1 MKPNDMIDYF
11 RSINS
16 NIFKKIGEKNTM
28 KYPGLLDDDISRV
41 GTNEAQMYNLLSGMV
56 VADLVKTCLG
66 PRGMS
71 KMYIDILGEDTLT
84 KHGGA
89 FLRKVDVDHPAAKSV
104 IEAVNTVDTHVGDG
118 TSSTAILIG
127 SLLGN
132 AKELL
137 NLGIPTAT
145 IIRGYEMGLD
155 LALNSLDEIKI
166 KQNNDNLEKMRE
178 LLITCIT
185 GKTIFDL
192 QEDQMKIVDMIIE
205 ASLDV
210 ADLKNHHLSID
221 DIKIEEKIG
230 NVTQIQLIKGT
241 LIDKTIDSSAMPK
254 CINNA
259 KILLINE
266 SLETMKTRCESEI
279 EITSPE
285 QMSQFL
291 VQENND
297 LDHLVENIVNSGANV
312 VISRKG
318 VNDFVQESL
327 AKKGI
332 ISMRRVKYN
341 DLWWLEK
348 AVGAKTCESIEKIS
362 PNELGF
368 ARKIYEKTVGGD
380 PMVFVEGKSPKSV
393 TILLRANSKRYL
405 DELHRNILN
414 AFHVLQNF
422 IESPFV
428 VYGAGSVEGLV
439 SQKIKKQSVII
450 DGKEQV
456 VVDKFGDAILQI
468 PLTLAK
474 NVGMDILDTKT
485 CLQAKLANSNGKI
498 KWYGINSETRNIS
511 DMSSSKIIETVAV
524 KQQIFKTAVEATN
537 LILNVNDVFMKN
549 IIDNTHCHVDGVVHA
564 HHDPGKNHNHFEQE
578 GLEQR
583 QMHQYY

>member
-1 MKPNDMIDYF
+1 
-11 RSINS
+11 
-16 NIFKKIGEKNTM
+16 M

-41 GTNEAQMYNLLSGMV
+41 GTNEAQMYNLLSGTV

-104 IEAVNTVDTHVGDG
+104 IDAVNTVDTHVGDG
-118 TSSTAILIG
+118 TSSAAILMG

-132 AKELL
+132 AKKLL
-137 NLGIPTAT
+137 NLGIPTST
-145 IIRGYEMGLD
+145 IVRGYEMGLD
-155 LALNSLDEIKI
+155 LTLDTLDEIKI

-192 QEDQMKIVDMIIE
+192 QEDQGKIVDMIIE
-205 ASLDV
+205 AVLDV
-210 ADLKNHHLSID
+210 ADLKNNHFAID
-221 DIKIEEKIG
+221 DIKIEDKIG
-230 NVTQIQLIKGT
+230 NITEIQLIKGT

-254 CINNA
+254 CINDA

-266 SLETMKTRCESEI
+266 PLETMKTRYESEI

-297 LDHLVENIVNSGANV
+297 LDHLVQNIVNSGANV

-318 VNDFVQESL
+318 VSDFVQESL

-348 AVGAKTCESIEKIS
+348 AVNAKTCESIEKIS
-362 PNELGF
+362 SHELGF

-422 IESPFV
+422 IENPFV
-428 VYGAGSVEGLV
+428 VCGAGSVEGLL
-439 SQKIKKQSVII
+439 SQKIKEQSVTIN
-450 DGKEQV
+450 GKEQLA
-456 VVDKFGDAILQI
+456 VDKFADSILEI
-468 PLTLAK
+468 PLTLAR
-474 NVGMDILDTKT
+474 NVGMDVLDTKT
-485 CLQAKLANSNGKI
+485 RLQAKFANSNGKTR
-498 KWYGINSETRNIS
+498 WYGINSETRNIS

-524 KQQIFKTAVEATN
+524 KQQVFKTAVEATN
-537 LILNVNDVFMKN
+537 LILSVNDVFMKN

>member
-1 MKPNDMIDYF
+1 
-11 RSINS
+11 
-16 NIFKKIGEKNTM
+16 M
-28 KYPGLLDDDISRV
+28 KYPGLLNDDISRV
-41 GTNEAQMYNLLSGMV
+41 GTNEAQMYNLLSGTL

-118 TSSTAILIG
+118 TSSAAILIG

-145 IIRGYEMGLD
+145 IVRGYEIGLD
-155 LALNSLDEIKI
+155 LALDSLDEIKI

-178 LLITCIT
+178 LLTTCIT

-205 ASLDV
+205 AVLDV
-210 ADLKNHHLSID
+210 ADLKNNHFAID

-230 NVTQIQLIKGT
+230 NVTEIQLIKGT

-254 CINNA
+254 CINDA

-266 SLETMKTRCESEI
+266 PLETMKTRYESEI
-279 EITSPE
+279 EITSPK

-291 VQENND
+291 VQENNE
-297 LDHLVENIVNSGANV
+297 LDHLVQNIVNSGANV

-348 AVGAKTCESIEKIS
+348 AVNAKTCESIEKIS
-362 PNELGF
+362 PHELGF

-380 PMVFVEGKSPKSV
+380 LMVFVEGKSPKSV

-422 IESPFV
+422 IENPFV
-428 VYGAGSVEGLV
+428 VCGAGSVEGIL
-439 SQKIKKQSVII
+439 SQKIKEQSVSIN
-450 DGKEQV
+450 GKEQLAV
-456 VVDKFGDAILQI
+456 EKFADSILEI
-468 PLTLAK
+468 PLTLAR
-474 NVGMDILDTKT
+474 NVGMDVLDTKT
-485 CLQAKLANSNGKI
+485 RLQAKFANSNGKTR
-498 KWYGINSETRNIS
+498 WYGINSETRNIS

-524 KQQIFKTAVEATN
+524 KQQVFKTAVEATN
-537 LILNVNDVFMKN
+537 LILSVNDVFMKN

>member
-1 MKPNDMIDYF
+1 
-11 RSINS
+11 
-16 NIFKKIGEKNTM
+16 M

-118 TSSTAILIG
+118 TSSAAILIG

-132 AKELL
+132 VKELL

-145 IIRGYEMGLD
+145 IVRGYEMGLD
-155 LALNSLDEIKI
+155 IVLDSLDEIKI

-178 LLITCIT
+178 LLITCIA

-192 QEDQMKIVDMIIE
+192 QEDQTKIVDMIIE
-205 ASLDV
+205 AVLDV
-210 ADLKNHHLSID
+210 ADLKNNHFAID

-230 NVTQIQLIKGT
+230 NITDIQLIKGT

-254 CINNA
+254 CINDA

-266 SLETMKTRCESEI
+266 PLETMKTRYESEI

-297 LDHLVENIVNSGANV
+297 LDHLVQNIVNSGANV

-348 AVGAKTCESIEKIS
+348 AVNAKTCESIEKIS
-362 PNELGF
+362 PHELGF
-368 ARKIYEKTVGGD
+368 AKKIYEKTVGGD

-422 IESPFV
+422 IQSPFV
-428 VYGAGSVEGLV
+428 VCGAGSVEGLL
-439 SQKIKKQSVII
+439 SQKMKKQSVTI

-456 VVDKFGDAILQI
+456 VVEKFADSILEI
-468 PLTLAK
+468 PLTLAR
-474 NVGMDILDTKT
+474 NVGMDVLDTKT
-485 CLQAKLANSNGKI
+485 RLQAKFANSNGKT

-511 DMSSSKIIETVAV
+511 DMSSSKITETVAV

-549 IIDNTHCHVDGVVHA
+549 IIDNTHCHIDGVVHA
-564 HHDPGKNHNHFEQE
+564 HNDPGKNHNHFEQE

>member
-1 MKPNDMIDYF
+1 
-11 RSINS
+11 
-16 NIFKKIGEKNTM
+16 M
-28 KYPGLLDDDISRV
+28 KYPGLLNDDISRV
-41 GTNEAQMYNLLSGMV
+41 GTNEAQMYNLLSGTL

-118 TSSTAILIG
+118 TSSAAILIG

-145 IIRGYEMGLD
+145 IVRGYEIGLD
-155 LALNSLDEIKI
+155 LVLDYLDEIKI

-192 QEDQMKIVDMIIE
+192 QEDQGKIVDMIIE
-205 ASLDV
+205 ATLDV
-210 ADLKNHHLSID
+210 ADLKNNHFAID
-221 DIKIEEKIG
+221 DIKIEDKIG
-230 NVTQIQLIKGT
+230 NVTEIQLIKGT

-254 CINNA
+254 CINDA

-266 SLETMKTRCESEI
+266 PLETMKTRYESEI
-279 EITSPE
+279 VITSPK

-297 LDHLVENIVNSGANV
+297 LDHLVQNIVNSGANV

-348 AVGAKTCESIEKIS
+348 AVNAKTCESIEKIS
-362 PNELGF
+362 PHELGF

-428 VYGAGSVEGLV
+428 VCGAGSVEGLL
-439 SQKIKKQSVII
+439 SQKIKKQSGTI
-450 DGKEQV
+450 DGKEQIV
-456 VVDKFGDAILQI
+456 VEKFADSILEI
-468 PLTLAK
+468 PLTLAR
-474 NVGMDILDTKT
+474 NVGMDVLDTKT
-485 CLQAKLANSNGKI
+485 CLQAKFANSNGKI

-511 DMSSSKIIETVAV
+511 DMSLSKIIETVAV

-537 LILNVNDVFMKN
+537 LILSVDDVFMKN

>member
-1 MKPNDMIDYF
+1 
-11 RSINS
+11 
-16 NIFKKIGEKNTM
+16 M
-28 KYPGLLDDDISRV
+28 KYPGLLNDDISRV
-41 GTNEAQMYNLLSGMV
+41 GTNEAQMYNLLSGTL

-104 IEAVNTVDTHVGDG
+104 IDAVNTVDTHVGDG
-118 TSSTAILIG
+118 TSSAAILIG

-145 IIRGYEMGLD
+145 IVRGYEIGLD
-155 LALNSLDEIKI
+155 LVLDSLDEIKI

-205 ASLDV
+205 ATLDV
-210 ADLKNHHLSID
+210 ADLKNNYFSID

-230 NVTQIQLIKGT
+230 NVTEIQLIKGT

-254 CINNA
+254 CINDA

-266 SLETMKTRCESEI
+266 PLETMKTRYESEI
-279 EITSPE
+279 EITSPK

-297 LDHLVENIVNSGANV
+297 LDHLVQNIVNSGANV

-348 AVGAKTCESIEKIS
+348 AVNAKTCESIEKIS
-362 PNELGF
+362 PHELGF

-393 TILLRANSKRYL
+393 TILLRANSKQYL

-428 VYGAGSVEGLV
+428 VCGAGSVEGLL
-439 SQKIKKQSVII
+439 SQKIKKQSGTI
-450 DGKEQV
+450 DGKEQIV
-456 VVDKFGDAILQI
+456 VEKFADSILEI
-468 PLTLAK
+468 PLTLAR
-474 NVGMDILDTKT
+474 NVGMDVLDTKT
-485 CLQAKLANSNGKI
+485 CLQAKFANSNGKI

-511 DMSSSKIIETVAV
+511 DMSLSKIIETVAV

-537 LILNVNDVFMKN
+537 LIVNVNDVFMKN

>member
-1 MKPNDMIDYF
+1 
-11 RSINS
+11 
-16 NIFKKIGEKNTM
+16 M

-41 GTNEAQMYNLLSGMV
+41 GTNEAQKYNLLSGMV

-118 TSSTAILIG
+118 TSSAAILIG

-132 AKELL
+132 VKELL

-145 IIRGYEMGLD
+145 IVRGYEMGLD
-155 LALNSLDEIKI
+155 MVLDSLDEIKI

-178 LLITCIT
+178 LLITCIA

-192 QEDQMKIVDMIIE
+192 QEDQTKIVDMIIE
-205 ASLDV
+205 AVLDV
-210 ADLKNHHLSID
+210 ADLKNNHFAID

-230 NVTQIQLIKGT
+230 NITDIQLIKGT

-254 CINNA
+254 CINDA

-266 SLETMKTRCESEI
+266 PLETMKTRYESEI

-297 LDHLVENIVNSGANV
+297 LDHLVQNIVNSGANV

-348 AVGAKTCESIEKIS
+348 AVNAKTCESIEKIS
-362 PNELGF
+362 PHELGF
-368 ARKIYEKTVGGD
+368 AKKIYEKTVGGD

-422 IESPFV
+422 IQSPFV
-428 VYGAGSVEGLV
+428 VCGAGSVEGLL
-439 SQKIKKQSVII
+439 SQKMKKQSVTI

-456 VVDKFGDAILQI
+456 VIEKFADSILEI
-468 PLTLAK
+468 PLTLAR
-474 NVGMDILDTKT
+474 NVGMDVLDTKT
-485 CLQAKLANSNGKI
+485 RLQAKFANSNGKLR
-498 KWYGINSETRNIS
+498 WYGINSETRNIS
-511 DMSSSKIIETVAV
+511 DMSSSKITETVAV

-549 IIDNTHCHVDGVVHA
+549 IIDNTHCHIDGVVHA
-564 HHDPGKNHNHFEQE
+564 HNDPGRNHNHFEQE

>member
-1 MKPNDMIDYF
+1 
-11 RSINS
+11 
-16 NIFKKIGEKNTM
+16 M

-118 TSSTAILIG
+118 TSSAAILIG

-145 IIRGYEMGLD
+145 IVRGYEIGLD
-155 LALNSLDEIKI
+155 LALDSLDEIKI

-178 LLITCIT
+178 LLTTCIT

-192 QEDQMKIVDMIIE
+192 QEDQGKIVDMIIE
-205 ASLDV
+205 AVLDV
-210 ADLKNHHLSID
+210 ADLKNNHFAID
-221 DIKIEEKIG
+221 DIKIEDKIG
-230 NVTQIQLIKGT
+230 NVTEIQLIKGT

-254 CINNA
+254 CINDA

-266 SLETMKTRCESEI
+266 PLETMKTRYESEI
-279 EITSPE
+279 EITSPK

-297 LDHLVENIVNSGANV
+297 LDHLVQNIVNSGANV

-348 AVGAKTCESIEKIS
+348 AVNAKTCESIEKIS
-362 PNELGF
+362 PHELGF

-393 TILLRANSKRYL
+393 TILLRANSKQYL

-414 AFHVLQNF
+414 AFHILQNF

-428 VYGAGSVEGLV
+428 VCGAGSVEGLL
-439 SQKIKKQSVII
+439 SQKIKKQSGTI
-450 DGKEQV
+450 DGKEQIV
-456 VVDKFGDAILQI
+456 VEKFADSILEI
-468 PLTLAK
+468 PLTLAR
-474 NVGMDILDTKT
+474 NVGMDVLDTKT
-485 CLQAKLANSNGKI
+485 CLQAKFANSNGKI

-511 DMSSSKIIETVAV
+511 DMSLSKIIETVAV

-537 LILNVNDVFMKN
+537 LIVNVNDVFMKN

>member
-1 MKPNDMIDYF
+1 
-11 RSINS
+11 
-16 NIFKKIGEKNTM
+16 M
-28 KYPGLLDDDISRV
+28 KYPGLLNDDISRV
-41 GTNEAQMYNLLSGMV
+41 GTNEAQMYNLLSGTL

-118 TSSTAILIG
+118 TSSAAILIG

-145 IIRGYEMGLD
+145 IVRGYEIGLD
-155 LALNSLDEIKI
+155 LVLDSLDEIKI

-192 QEDQMKIVDMIIE
+192 QEDQGKIVDMIIE
-205 ASLDV
+205 ATLDV
-210 ADLKNHHLSID
+210 ADLKNNHFSID

-230 NVTQIQLIKGT
+230 NVTEIQLIKGT

-254 CINNA
+254 CINDA

-266 SLETMKTRCESEI
+266 PLETMKTRYESEI
-279 EITSPE
+279 EITSPK

-291 VQENND
+291 VQENNE
-297 LDHLVENIVNSGANV
+297 LDHLVQNIVNSGANV

-348 AVGAKTCESIEKIS
+348 AVNAKTCESIEKIS
-362 PNELGF
+362 PHELGF

-393 TILLRANSKRYL
+393 TILLRANSKQYL

-428 VYGAGSVEGLV
+428 VCGAGSVEGLL
-439 SQKIKKQSVII
+439 SQKIKKQSGTI
-450 DGKEQV
+450 DGKEQIV
-456 VVDKFGDAILQI
+456 VEKFADSILEI
-468 PLTLAK
+468 PLTLAR
-474 NVGMDILDTKT
+474 NVGMDVLDTKT
-485 CLQAKLANSNGKI
+485 CLQAKFANSNGKI

-511 DMSSSKIIETVAV
+511 DMSLSKIIETVAV

-537 LILNVNDVFMKN
+537 LIVNVNDVFMKN

>member
-1 MKPNDMIDYF
+1 
-11 RSINS
+11 
-16 NIFKKIGEKNTM
+16 M
-28 KYPGLLDDDISRV
+28 KYPGLLNDDISRV
-41 GTNEAQMYNLLSGMV
+41 GTNEAQMYNLLSGTL

-118 TSSTAILIG
+118 TSSAAILIG

-145 IIRGYEMGLD
+145 IVRGYEIGLD
-155 LALNSLDEIKI
+155 LVLDSLDEIKI

-178 LLITCIT
+178 LLTTCIT

-192 QEDQMKIVDMIIE
+192 QEDQGKIVDMIIE
-205 ASLDV
+205 AVLDV
-210 ADLKNHHLSID
+210 ADLKNNYFSID

-230 NVTQIQLIKGT
+230 NVTEIQLIKGT

-254 CINNA
+254 CINDA

-266 SLETMKTRCESEI
+266 PLETMKTRYESEI
-279 EITSPE
+279 EITSPK

-291 VQENND
+291 VQENNE
-297 LDHLVENIVNSGANV
+297 LDHLVQNIVNSGANV

-348 AVGAKTCESIEKIS
+348 AVNAKTCESIEKIS
-362 PNELGF
+362 PHELGF

-393 TILLRANSKRYL
+393 TILLRANSKQYL

-428 VYGAGSVEGLV
+428 VCGAGSVEGLL
-439 SQKIKKQSVII
+439 SQKIKKQSGTI
-450 DGKEQV
+450 DGKEQIV
-456 VVDKFGDAILQI
+456 VEKFADSILEI
-468 PLTLAK
+468 PLTLAR
-474 NVGMDILDTKT
+474 NVGMDVLDTKT
-485 CLQAKLANSNGKI
+485 CLQAKFANSNGKI

-511 DMSSSKIIETVAV
+511 DMSLSKIIETVAV

-537 LILNVNDVFMKN
+537 LIVNVNDVFMKN

>member
-1 MKPNDMIDYF
+1 
-11 RSINS
+11 
-16 NIFKKIGEKNTM
+16 M
-28 KYPGLLDDDISRV
+28 KYPGLLNDDISRV
-41 GTNEAQMYNLLSGMV
+41 GTNEAQMYNLLSGTL

-118 TSSTAILIG
+118 TSSAAILIG

-145 IIRGYEMGLD
+145 IVRGYEIGLD
-155 LALNSLDEIKI
+155 LVLDSLDEIKI

-205 ASLDV
+205 AVLDV
-210 ADLKNHHLSID
+210 ADLKNNYFSID

-230 NVTQIQLIKGT
+230 NVTEIQLIKGT

-254 CINNA
+254 CINDA

-266 SLETMKTRCESEI
+266 PLETMKTRYESEI
-279 EITSPE
+279 VITSPK

-297 LDHLVENIVNSGANV
+297 LDHLVQNIVNSGANV

-348 AVGAKTCESIEKIS
+348 AVNAKTCESIEKIS
-362 PNELGF
+362 PHELGF

-393 TILLRANSKRYL
+393 TILLRANSKQYL

-428 VYGAGSVEGLV
+428 VCGAGSVEGLL
-439 SQKIKKQSVII
+439 SQKIKKQSGTI
-450 DGKEQV
+450 DGKEQIV
-456 VVDKFGDAILQI
+456 VEKFADSILEI
-468 PLTLAK
+468 PLTLAR
-474 NVGMDILDTKT
+474 NVGMDVLDTKT
-485 CLQAKLANSNGKI
+485 CLQAKFANSNGKI

-511 DMSSSKIIETVAV
+511 DMSLSKIIETVAV

-537 LILNVNDVFMKN
+537 LIVNVNDVFMKN

>member
-1 MKPNDMIDYF
+1 
-11 RSINS
+11 
-16 NIFKKIGEKNTM
+16 M

-104 IEAVNTVDTHVGDG
+104 IDAVNTVDTHVGDG
-118 TSSTAILIG
+118 TSSASILIG
-127 SLLGN
+127 GLLGN
-132 AKELL
+132 AKKLL

-145 IIRGYEMGLD
+145 IVRGYEMGLD
-155 LALNSLDEIKI
+155 LVLESLDEIKI

-192 QEDQMKIVDMIIE
+192 QEDQGKIVDMIIE
-205 ASLDV
+205 AVLDV
-210 ADLKNHHLSID
+210 ADLKNNHFAID
-221 DIKIEEKIG
+221 DIKIEDKIG
-230 NVTQIQLIKGT
+230 NVTEIQLIKGT

-254 CINNA
+254 CINDA

-266 SLETMKTRCESEI
+266 PLETMKTRYESEI

-285 QMSQFL
+285 QMNQFL

-297 LDHLVENIVNSGANV
+297 LDHLVQNIVNSGANV

-327 AKKGI
+327 AKRGI

-348 AVGAKTCESIEKIS
+348 AVNAKTCESIEKIS
-362 PNELGF
+362 PHELGY

-422 IESPFV
+422 IENPFV
-428 VYGAGSVEGLV
+428 VCGAGSVEGLL
-439 SQKIKKQSVII
+439 SQKIKEQSVTI
-450 DGKEQV
+450 DGKEQLA
-456 VVDKFGDAILQI
+456 VDKFADSILEI
-468 PLTLAK
+468 PLTLAR
-474 NVGMDILDTKT
+474 NVGMDVLDTKT
-485 CLQAKLANSNGKI
+485 RLQAKFANSNGKT

-537 LILNVNDVFMKN
+537 LILSVNDVFMKN
-549 IIDNTHCHVDGVVHA
+549 IIDNTHCHIDGVVHA

>member
-1 MKPNDMIDYF
+1 
-11 RSINS
+11 
-16 NIFKKIGEKNTM
+16 M

-104 IEAVNTVDTHVGDG
+104 IDAVNTVDTHVGDG
-118 TSSTAILIG
+118 TSSAAILMG

-132 AKELL
+132 AKKLL
-137 NLGIPTAT
+137 NLGIPTST
-145 IIRGYEMGLD
+145 IVRGYEMGLD
-155 LALNSLDEIKI
+155 LTLDTLDEIKI

-192 QEDQMKIVDMIIE
+192 QEDQGKIVDMIIE
-205 ASLDV
+205 ATLDV
-210 ADLKNHHLSID
+210 ADLKNNHFAID
-221 DIKIEEKIG
+221 DIKIEDKIG
-230 NVTQIQLIKGT
+230 NITEIQLIKGT

-254 CINNA
+254 CINDA

-266 SLETMKTRCESEI
+266 PLETMKTRYESEI

-297 LDHLVENIVNSGANV
+297 LDHLVQNIVNSGANV

-318 VNDFVQESL
+318 VSDFVQESL

-348 AVGAKTCESIEKIS
+348 AVNAKTCESIEKIS
-362 PNELGF
+362 PHELGF

-422 IESPFV
+422 IENPFV
-428 VYGAGSVEGLV
+428 VCGAGSVEGIL
-439 SQKIKKQSVII
+439 SQKIKEQSVSIN
-450 DGKEQV
+450 GKEQLAV
-456 VVDKFGDAILQI
+456 EKFADSILEI
-468 PLTLAK
+468 PLTLAR
-474 NVGMDILDTKT
+474 NVGMDVLDTKT
-485 CLQAKLANSNGKI
+485 RLQAKFANSNGKT

-524 KQQIFKTAVEATN
+524 KQQVFKTAVEATN
-537 LILNVNDVFMKN
+537 LILSVNDVFMKN

>member
-1 MKPNDMIDYF
+1 
-11 RSINS
+11 
-16 NIFKKIGEKNTM
+16 M
-28 KYPGLLDDDISRV
+28 KYPGLLNDDISRV
-41 GTNEAQMYNLLSGMV
+41 GTNEAQMYNLLSGTL

-118 TSSTAILIG
+118 TSSAAILIG

-145 IIRGYEMGLD
+145 IVRGYEIGLD
-155 LALNSLDEIKI
+155 LVLDSLDEIKI

-192 QEDQMKIVDMIIE
+192 QEDQGKIVDMIIE
-205 ASLDV
+205 AVLDV
-210 ADLKNHHLSID
+210 ADLKNNYFSID

-230 NVTQIQLIKGT
+230 NVTEIQLIKGT

-254 CINNA
+254 CINDA

-266 SLETMKTRCESEI
+266 PLETMKTRYESEI
-279 EITSPE
+279 EITSPK

-291 VQENND
+291 VQENNE
-297 LDHLVENIVNSGANV
+297 LDHLVQNIVNSGANV

-348 AVGAKTCESIEKIS
+348 AVNAKTCESIEKIS
-362 PNELGF
+362 PHELGF

-393 TILLRANSKRYL
+393 TILLRANSKQYL

-428 VYGAGSVEGLV
+428 VCGAGSVEGLL
-439 SQKIKKQSVII
+439 SQKIKKQSGTI
-450 DGKEQV
+450 DGKEQIV
-456 VVDKFGDAILQI
+456 VEKFADSILEI
-468 PLTLAK
+468 PLTLAR
-474 NVGMDILDTKT
+474 NVGMDVLDTKT
-485 CLQAKLANSNGKI
+485 CLQAKFANSNGKI

-511 DMSSSKIIETVAV
+511 DMSLSKIIETVAV

-537 LILNVNDVFMKN
+537 LIVNVNDVFMKN

>member
-1 MKPNDMIDYF
+1 
-11 RSINS
+11 
-16 NIFKKIGEKNTM
+16 M
-28 KYPGLLDDDISRV
+28 KYPGLLNDDISRV
-41 GTNEAQMYNLLSGMV
+41 GTNEAQMYNLLSGTL

-118 TSSTAILIG
+118 TSSAAILIG

-145 IIRGYEMGLD
+145 IVRGYEMGLD
-155 LALNSLDEIKI
+155 LVLDSLDEIKI

-205 ASLDV
+205 AVLDV
-210 ADLKNHHLSID
+210 ADLKNNHFAID
-221 DIKIEEKIG
+221 DIKIEDKIG
-230 NVTQIQLIKGT
+230 NVTEIQLIKGT

-254 CINNA
+254 CINDA

-266 SLETMKTRCESEI
+266 PLETMKTRYESEI
-279 EITSPE
+279 EITSPK

-297 LDHLVENIVNSGANV
+297 LDHLVQNIVNSGANV

-348 AVGAKTCESIEKIS
+348 AVNAKTCESIEKIS
-362 PNELGF
+362 PHELGF

-393 TILLRANSKRYL
+393 TILLRANSKQYL

-428 VYGAGSVEGLV
+428 VCGAGSVEGLL
-439 SQKIKKQSVII
+439 SQKIKKQSGTI
-450 DGKEQV
+450 DGKEQIV
-456 VVDKFGDAILQI
+456 VEKFADSILEI
-468 PLTLAK
+468 PLTLAR
-474 NVGMDILDTKT
+474 NVGMDVLDTKT
-485 CLQAKLANSNGKI
+485 CLQAKFANSNGKI

-511 DMSSSKIIETVAV
+511 DMSLSKIIETVAV

-537 LILNVNDVFMKN
+537 LIVNVNDVFMKN

>member
-1 MKPNDMIDYF
+1 
-11 RSINS
+11 
-16 NIFKKIGEKNTM
+16 M
-28 KYPGLLDDDISRV
+28 KYPGLLNDDISRV
-41 GTNEAQMYNLLSGMV
+41 GTNEAQMYNLLSGTL

-118 TSSTAILIG
+118 TSSAAILIG

-145 IIRGYEMGLD
+145 IVRGYEIGLD
-155 LALNSLDEIKI
+155 LVLDSLDEIKI

-192 QEDQMKIVDMIIE
+192 QEDQIKIVDMIIE
-205 ASLDV
+205 AVLDV
-210 ADLKNHHLSID
+210 ADLKNNYFSID

-230 NVTQIQLIKGT
+230 NVTEIQLIKGT

-254 CINNA
+254 CINDA

-266 SLETMKTRCESEI
+266 PLETMKTRYESEI
-279 EITSPE
+279 EITSPK

-297 LDHLVENIVNSGANV
+297 LDHLVQNIVNSGANV

-348 AVGAKTCESIEKIS
+348 AVNAKTCESIEKIS
-362 PNELGF
+362 PHELGF

-428 VYGAGSVEGLV
+428 VCGAGSVEGLL
-439 SQKIKKQSVII
+439 SQKIKKQSGTI
-450 DGKEQV
+450 DGKEQIV
-456 VVDKFGDAILQI
+456 VEKFADSILEI
-468 PLTLAK
+468 PLTLAR
-474 NVGMDILDTKT
+474 NVGMDVLDTKT
-485 CLQAKLANSNGKI
+485 CLQAKFANSNGKI

-511 DMSSSKIIETVAV
+511 DMSLSKIIETVAV

-537 LILNVNDVFMKN
+537 LIVNVNDVFMKN

>member
-1 MKPNDMIDYF
+1 
-11 RSINS
+11 
-16 NIFKKIGEKNTM
+16 M
-28 KYPGLLDDDISRV
+28 KYPGLLNDDISRV
-41 GTNEAQMYNLLSGMV
+41 GTNEAQMYNLLSGTL

-118 TSSTAILIG
+118 TSSAAILIG

-145 IIRGYEMGLD
+145 IVRGYEIGLD
-155 LALNSLDEIKI
+155 LALDSLDEIKI

-178 LLITCIT
+178 LLTTCIT

-205 ASLDV
+205 AVLDV
-210 ADLKNHHLSID
+210 TDLKNNHFAID

-230 NVTQIQLIKGT
+230 NVTEIQLIKGT
-241 LIDKTIDSSAMPK
+241 LIDKTIDSSTMPK
-254 CINNA
+254 CINDA

-266 SLETMKTRCESEI
+266 PLETMKTRYESEI
-279 EITSPE
+279 EITSPK

-291 VQENND
+291 VQENNE
-297 LDHLVENIVNSGANV
+297 LDHLVQNIVNSGANV

-348 AVGAKTCESIEKIS
+348 AVNAKTCESIEKIS
-362 PNELGF
+362 PHELGF

-393 TILLRANSKRYL
+393 TILLRANSKQYL

-428 VYGAGSVEGLV
+428 VCGAGSVEGLL
-439 SQKIKKQSVII
+439 SQKIKKQSGII
-450 DGKEQV
+450 DGKEQIV
-456 VVDKFGDAILQI
+456 VEKFADSILEI
-468 PLTLAK
+468 PLTLAR
-474 NVGMDILDTKT
+474 NVGMDVLDTKT
-485 CLQAKLANSNGKI
+485 CLQAKFANSNGKI

-511 DMSSSKIIETVAV
+511 DMSLSKIIETVAV

-537 LILNVNDVFMKN
+537 LIVNVNDVFMKN

>member
-1 MKPNDMIDYF
+1 
-11 RSINS
+11 
-16 NIFKKIGEKNTM
+16 M

-41 GTNEAQMYNLLSGMV
+41 GTNEAQKYNLLSGMV

-118 TSSTAILIG
+118 TSSAAILIG

-132 AKELL
+132 VKELL

-145 IIRGYEMGLD
+145 IVRGYEMGLD
-155 LALNSLDEIKI
+155 IVLDSLDEIKI

-178 LLITCIT
+178 LLITCIA

-192 QEDQMKIVDMIIE
+192 QEDQTKIVDMIIE
-205 ASLDV
+205 AVLDV
-210 ADLKNHHLSID
+210 ADLKNKHFAID

-230 NVTQIQLIKGT
+230 NITDIQLIKGT

-254 CINNA
+254 CINDA

-266 SLETMKTRCESEI
+266 PLETMKTRYESEI

-297 LDHLVENIVNSGANV
+297 LDHLVQNIVNSGANV

-348 AVGAKTCESIEKIS
+348 AVNAKTCESIEKIS
-362 PNELGF
+362 SHELGF
-368 ARKIYEKTVGGD
+368 AKKIYEKTVGGD

-422 IESPFV
+422 IQSPFV
-428 VYGAGSVEGLV
+428 VCGAGSVEGLL
-439 SQKIKKQSVII
+439 SQKMKKQSVTI

-456 VVDKFGDAILQI
+456 VIEKFADSILEI
-468 PLTLAK
+468 PLTLAR
-474 NVGMDILDTKT
+474 NVGMDVLDTKT
-485 CLQAKLANSNGKI
+485 RLQAKFANSNGKLR
-498 KWYGINSETRNIS
+498 WYGINSETRNIS
-511 DMSSSKIIETVAV
+511 DMSSSKITETVAV

-549 IIDNTHCHVDGVVHA
+549 IIDNTHCHIDGVVHA
-564 HHDPGKNHNHFEQE
+564 HNDPGRNHNHFEQE

>member
-1 MKPNDMIDYF
+1 
-11 RSINS
+11 
-16 NIFKKIGEKNTM
+16 M

-41 GTNEAQMYNLLSGMV
+41 GTNEAQKYNLLSGMV

-118 TSSTAILIG
+118 TSSAAILIG

-145 IIRGYEMGLD
+145 IVQGYEMGLD
-155 LALNSLDEIKI
+155 LVLDSLDEIKI

-178 LLITCIT
+178 LLITCIA

-192 QEDQMKIVDMIIE
+192 QEDQTKIVDMIIE
-205 ASLDV
+205 AVLDV
-210 ADLKNHHLSID
+210 ADLKNNHFAID

-230 NVTQIQLIKGT
+230 NITDIQLIKGT

-254 CINNA
+254 CINDA

-266 SLETMKTRCESEI
+266 PLETMKTRYESEI

-297 LDHLVENIVNSGANV
+297 LDHLVQNIVNSGANV

-348 AVGAKTCESIEKIS
+348 AVNAKTCESIEKIS
-362 PNELGF
+362 PHELGF
-368 ARKIYEKTVGGD
+368 AKKIYEKTVGGD

-422 IESPFV
+422 IQSPFV
-428 VYGAGSVEGLV
+428 VCGAGSVEGLL
-439 SQKIKKQSVII
+439 SQKMKKQSVTI
-450 DGKEQV
+450 DGKEQIV
-456 VVDKFGDAILQI
+456 IEKFADSILEI
-468 PLTLAK
+468 PLTLAR
-474 NVGMDILDTKT
+474 NVGMDVLDTKT
-485 CLQAKLANSNGKI
+485 RLQAKFANSNGKLR
-498 KWYGINSETRNIS
+498 WYGINSETRNIS
-511 DMSSSKIIETVAV
+511 DMSSSKITETVAV

-549 IIDNTHCHVDGVVHA
+549 IIDNTHCHIDGVVHA
-564 HHDPGKNHNHFEQE
+564 HNDPGRNHNHFEQE

>member
-1 MKPNDMIDYF
+1 
-11 RSINS
+11 
-16 NIFKKIGEKNTM
+16 M
-28 KYPGLLDDDISRV
+28 KYPGLLNDDISRV
-41 GTNEAQMYNLLSGMV
+41 GTNEAQMYNLLSGTL

-118 TSSTAILIG
+118 TSSAAILIG

-145 IIRGYEMGLD
+145 IVRGYEIGLD
-155 LALNSLDEIKI
+155 LVLDSLDEIKI

-178 LLITCIT
+178 LLTTCIT

-192 QEDQMKIVDMIIE
+192 QEDQGKIVDMIIE
-205 ASLDV
+205 AVLDV
-210 ADLKNHHLSID
+210 ADLKNNYFSID

-230 NVTQIQLIKGT
+230 NVTEIQLIKGT

-254 CINNA
+254 CINDA

-266 SLETMKTRCESEI
+266 PLETMKTRYESEI
-279 EITSPE
+279 EITSPK

-297 LDHLVENIVNSGANV
+297 LDHLVQNIVNSGANV

-348 AVGAKTCESIEKIS
+348 AVNAKTCESIEKIS
-362 PNELGF
+362 PHELGF

-393 TILLRANSKRYL
+393 TILLRANSKQYL

-428 VYGAGSVEGLV
+428 VCGAGSVEGLL
-439 SQKIKKQSVII
+439 SQKIKKQSGTI
-450 DGKEQV
+450 DGKEQIV
-456 VVDKFGDAILQI
+456 VEKFADSILEI
-468 PLTLAK
+468 PLTLAR
-474 NVGMDILDTKT
+474 NVGMDVLDTKT
-485 CLQAKLANSNGKI
+485 CLQAKFANSNGKI

-511 DMSSSKIIETVAV
+511 DMSLSKIIETVAV

-537 LILNVNDVFMKN
+537 LIVNVNDVFMKN

>member
-1 MKPNDMIDYF
+1 
-11 RSINS
+11 
-16 NIFKKIGEKNTM
+16 M
-28 KYPGLLDDDISRV
+28 KYPGLLNDDISRV
-41 GTNEAQMYNLLSGMV
+41 GTNEAQMYNLLSGTL

-118 TSSTAILIG
+118 TSSAAILIG

-145 IIRGYEMGLD
+145 IVRGYEIGLD
-155 LALNSLDEIKI
+155 LALDSLDEIKI

-192 QEDQMKIVDMIIE
+192 QEDQGKIVDMIIE
-205 ASLDV
+205 ATLDV
-210 ADLKNHHLSID
+210 ADLKNNHFAID

-230 NVTQIQLIKGT
+230 NVTEIQLIKGT

-254 CINNA
+254 CINDA

-266 SLETMKTRCESEI
+266 PLETMKTRYESEI
-279 EITSPE
+279 EITSPK

-291 VQENND
+291 VQENNE
-297 LDHLVENIVNSGANV
+297 LDHLVQNIVNSGANV

-348 AVGAKTCESIEKIS
+348 AVNAKTCESIEKIS
-362 PNELGF
+362 PHELGF

-393 TILLRANSKRYL
+393 TILLRANSKQYL

-428 VYGAGSVEGLV
+428 VCGAGSVEGLL
-439 SQKIKKQSVII
+439 SQKIKKQSGTI
-450 DGKEQV
+450 DGKEQIV
-456 VVDKFGDAILQI
+456 VEKFADSILEI
-468 PLTLAK
+468 PLTLAR
-474 NVGMDILDTKT
+474 NVGMDVLDTKT
-485 CLQAKLANSNGKI
+485 CLQAKFANSNGKI

-511 DMSSSKIIETVAV
+511 DMSLSKIIETVAV

-537 LILNVNDVFMKN
+537 LIVNVNDVFMKN

>member
-1 MKPNDMIDYF
+1 
-11 RSINS
+11 
-16 NIFKKIGEKNTM
+16 M
-28 KYPGLLDDDISRV
+28 KYPGLLNDDISRV
-41 GTNEAQMYNLLSGMV
+41 GTNEAQMYNLLSGTL

-104 IEAVNTVDTHVGDG
+104 IDAVNTVDTHVGDG
-118 TSSTAILIG
+118 TSSAAILIG

-145 IIRGYEMGLD
+145 IVRGYEIGLD
-155 LALNSLDEIKI
+155 LVLDSLDEIKI

-205 ASLDV
+205 AALDV
-210 ADLKNHHLSID
+210 ADLKNNHFAID

-230 NVTQIQLIKGT
+230 NVTEIQLIKGT

-254 CINNA
+254 CINDA

-266 SLETMKTRCESEI
+266 PLETMKTRYESEI
-279 EITSPE
+279 EITSPK

-297 LDHLVENIVNSGANV
+297 LDHLVQNIVNSGANV

-348 AVGAKTCESIEKIS
+348 AVNAKTCESIEKIS
-362 PNELGF
+362 PHELGF

-393 TILLRANSKRYL
+393 TILLRANSKQYL

-428 VYGAGSVEGLV
+428 VCGAGSVEGLL
-439 SQKIKKQSVII
+439 SQKIKKQSGTI
-450 DGKEQV
+450 DGKEQIV
-456 VVDKFGDAILQI
+456 VEKFADSILEI
-468 PLTLAK
+468 PLTLAR
-474 NVGMDILDTKT
+474 NVGMDVLDTKT
-485 CLQAKLANSNGKI
+485 CLQAKFANSNGKI

-511 DMSSSKIIETVAV
+511 DMSLSKIIETVAV

-537 LILNVNDVFMKN
+537 LIVNVNDVFMKN

>member
-1 MKPNDMIDYF
+1 
-11 RSINS
+11 
-16 NIFKKIGEKNTM
+16 M
-28 KYPGLLDDDISRV
+28 KYPGLLNDDISRV
-41 GTNEAQMYNLLSGMV
+41 GTNEAQMYNLLSGTL

-118 TSSTAILIG
+118 TSSAAILIG

-145 IIRGYEMGLD
+145 IVRGYEIGLD
-155 LALNSLDEIKI
+155 LVLDYLDEIKI

-192 QEDQMKIVDMIIE
+192 QEDQVKIVDMIIE
-205 ASLDV
+205 AVLDV
-210 ADLKNHHLSID
+210 ADLKNNYFSID

-230 NVTQIQLIKGT
+230 NVTEIQLIKGT

-254 CINNA
+254 CINDA

-266 SLETMKTRCESEI
+266 PLETMKTRYESEI
-279 EITSPE
+279 VITSPK

-297 LDHLVENIVNSGANV
+297 LDHLVQNIVNSGANV

-348 AVGAKTCESIEKIS
+348 AVNAKTCESIEKIS
-362 PNELGF
+362 PHELGF

-393 TILLRANSKRYL
+393 TILLRANSKQYL

-428 VYGAGSVEGLV
+428 VCGAGSVEGLL
-439 SQKIKKQSVII
+439 SQKIKKQSGTI
-450 DGKEQV
+450 DGKEQIV
-456 VVDKFGDAILQI
+456 VEKFADSILEI
-468 PLTLAK
+468 PLTLAR
-474 NVGMDILDTKT
+474 NVGMDVLDTKT
-485 CLQAKLANSNGKI
+485 CLQAKFANSNGKI

-511 DMSSSKIIETVAV
+511 DMSLSKIIETVAV

-537 LILNVNDVFMKN
+537 LILSVDDVFMKN

>member
-1 MKPNDMIDYF
+1 
-11 RSINS
+11 
-16 NIFKKIGEKNTM
+16 M

-41 GTNEAQMYNLLSGMV
+41 GTNEAQKYNLLSGMV

-118 TSSTAILIG
+118 TSSAAILIG

-132 AKELL
+132 TKELL

-145 IIRGYEMGLD
+145 IVRGYEMGLD
-155 LALNSLDEIKI
+155 IVLDSLDEIKI

-178 LLITCIT
+178 LLITCIA

-192 QEDQMKIVDMIIE
+192 QEDQTKIVDMIIE
-205 ASLDV
+205 AVLDV
-210 ADLKNHHLSID
+210 ADLKNNHFAID

-230 NVTQIQLIKGT
+230 NITDIQLIKGT

-254 CINNA
+254 CINDA

-266 SLETMKTRCESEI
+266 PLETMKTRYESEI

-297 LDHLVENIVNSGANV
+297 LDHLVQNIVNSGANV

-348 AVGAKTCESIEKIS
+348 AVNAKTCESIEKIS
-362 PNELGF
+362 PHELGF
-368 ARKIYEKTVGGD
+368 AKKIYEKTVGGD

-428 VYGAGSVEGLV
+428 VCGAGSVEGLL
-439 SQKIKKQSVII
+439 SQKMKKQSVTI

-456 VVDKFGDAILQI
+456 VVEKFADSILEI
-468 PLTLAK
+468 PLTLAR
-474 NVGMDILDTKT
+474 NVGMDVLDTKT
-485 CLQAKLANSNGKI
+485 RLQAKFANSNGKLR
-498 KWYGINSETRNIS
+498 WYGINSETRNIS
-511 DMSSSKIIETVAV
+511 DMSSSKIIETMAV

-549 IIDNTHCHVDGVVHA
+549 IIDNTHCHIDGVVHA
-564 HHDPGKNHNHFEQE
+564 HNDPGKNHNHFEQE

>member
-1 MKPNDMIDYF
+1 
-11 RSINS
+11 
-16 NIFKKIGEKNTM
+16 M
-28 KYPGLLDDDISRV
+28 KYPGLLNDDISRV
-41 GTNEAQMYNLLSGMV
+41 GTNEAQMYNLLSGTL

-118 TSSTAILIG
+118 TSSAAILIG

-145 IIRGYEMGLD
+145 IVRGYEIGLD
-155 LALNSLDEIKI
+155 LVLDYLDEIKI

-192 QEDQMKIVDMIIE
+192 QEDQIKIVDMIIE
-205 ASLDV
+205 AVLDV
-210 ADLKNHHLSID
+210 ADLKNNYFSID

-230 NVTQIQLIKGT
+230 NVTEIQLIKGT

-254 CINNA
+254 CINDA

-266 SLETMKTRCESEI
+266 PLETMKTRYESEI
-279 EITSPE
+279 EITSPK

-297 LDHLVENIVNSGANV
+297 LDHLVQNIVNSGANV

-348 AVGAKTCESIEKIS
+348 AVNAKTCESIEKIS
-362 PNELGF
+362 PHELGF

-428 VYGAGSVEGLV
+428 VCGAGSVEGLL
-439 SQKIKKQSVII
+439 SQKIKKQSGTI
-450 DGKEQV
+450 DGKEQIV
-456 VVDKFGDAILQI
+456 VEKFADSILEI
-468 PLTLAK
+468 PLTLAR
-474 NVGMDILDTKT
+474 NVGMDVLDTKT
-485 CLQAKLANSNGKI
+485 CLQAKFANSNGKI

-511 DMSSSKIIETVAV
+511 DMSLSKIIETVAV

-537 LILNVNDVFMKN
+537 LIVNVNDVFMKN